1 MSQPNKNNSLIFLTT
16 LSVYLGLVLVSGGT
30 PSVLA
35 QAALTQ
41 KIAEVQSKIE
51 DSDDKDC
58 KDDASNEVDELLRFD
73 FISEGILEF
82 LDAIQKLPETN
93 KRSFA
98 FDFEYEFAFTDG
110 KSLTIH
116 PNGYPND
123 DPFQLAA
130 SENLEGITRH
140 LNSHYRYDEDLKKD
154 ASHSKVRF
162 TSENGELTIKI
173 ASEKETVKFA
183 ADFANLYNTAFE
195 IGVCSK
201 YTDAKPKVIYENSKA
216 TSENNQVF
224 IVTRLPRG
232 SLAELV
238 KSAKADGK

>member
-1 MSQPNKNNSLIFLTT
+1 M
-16 LSVYLGLVLVSGGT
+16 LVGGGT

-51 DSDDKDC
+51 EADDKDC
-58 KDDASNEVDELLRFD
+58 KDDASEEVDELLRFD

-82 LDAIQKLPETN
+82 LDDIQKLPQTN

-110 KSLTIH
+110 NLLTTH
-116 PNGYPND
+116 PSGYPDD
-123 DPFQLAA
+123 DPYQLAA
-130 SENLEGITRH
+130 SGNLESITRH
-140 LNSHYRYDEDLKKD
+140 LNSYYRYDEDLKKD

-162 TSENGELTIKI
+162 TSENGELTIRI
-173 ASEKETVKFA
+173 ASEKESAKST

-201 YTDAKPKVIYENSKA
+201 DTDAKPKIIYENSKA
-216 TSENNQVF
+216 TFENNQVF

-232 SLAELV
+232 SLDELL
-238 KSAKADGK
+238 KQNAKAENQ